1 MADSDDHD
9 LLAQFARLDS
19 ETAFA
24 TLVKRY
30 VNLVYSVGL
39 RLTGN
44 PHQAEEIT
52 QAVFIILARKAAR
65 LSARVVLSGWLYQ
78 TARLTAAN
86 FLRGER
92 RRVQR
97 EHEAHMQAQLNAQ
110 LNAPEPEQTWRHLA
124 PMLDAAIGELGQK
137 DRDALLLRYFEGCS
151 SGEVGLKLGVTEDAA
166 KMRVNRA
173 LEKLRRY
180 LGKRGVAVPAAGIAA
195 ALAGYA
201 VQAAPAALTVSTTT
215 VAVKGAV
222 ATASTIALV
231 KSTIQT
237 MSMLK
242 LKLALAACAV
252 VAGVSTPLAVQHGK
266 INQLRAQNTAL
277 QQQATQLSDL
287 QAENERLRKA
297 PTDAGDSHRQQS
309 ELLRLRAEV
318 TRLRQQQAEAARLAT
333 ENGRLREALASTD
346 IRNAQ
351 RSAAAEADAFQKE
364 TDTRLNTGKQAALAF
379 IMFAEDHN
387 KALPEQ
393 FDPVD
398 GYYANQ
404 TNELTSAKTHF
415 EVISTGVL
423 TTFKNPAKTVLLRE
437 KTARRSPAGG
447 WARVYVFA
455 DGHAEAVSTPD
466 GDFDKIEKDLGMI
479 AMTR

>member
-1 MADSDDHD
+1 
-9 LLAQFARLDS
+9 
-19 ETAFA
+19 
-24 TLVKRY
+24 
-30 VNLVYSVGL
+30 
-39 RLTGN
+39 
-44 PHQAEEIT
+44 
-52 QAVFIILARKAAR
+52 
-65 LSARVVLSGWLYQ
+65 
-78 TARLTAAN
+78 
-86 FLRGER
+86 
-92 RRVQR
+92 
-97 EHEAHMQAQLNAQ
+97 
-110 LNAPEPEQTWRHLA
+110 
-124 PMLDAAIGELGQK
+124 
-137 DRDALLLRYFEGCS
+137 
-151 SGEVGLKLGVTEDAA
+151 
-166 KMRVNRA
+166 MRVSRA

-180 LGKRGVAVPAAGIAA
+180 FGKRGVAVPSAGIAA

-201 VQAAPAALTVSTTT
+201 VQAAPAALTVSTTA

-231 KSTIQT
+231 KSTIET

-242 LKLALAACAV
+242 LKLTLAACAV
-252 VAGVSTPLAVQHGK
+252 VAGVSTPLAVQQGK

-287 QAENERLRKA
+287 QAENEPLRKA
-297 PTDAGDSHRQQS
+297 PTDAGDAHRQQS

-346 IRNAQ
+346 IRDAQ
-351 RSAAAEADAFQKE
+351 LSAAAEAEAFQKK

-393 FDPVD
+393 FDPLD
-398 GYYANQ
+398 EYYANQ

-423 TTFKNPAKTVLLRE
+423 TNFKNPAKTVLLRE
-437 KTARRSPAGG
+437 KTARRSPTGK
-447 WARVYVFA
+447 WTRVYVFA
-455 DGHAEAVSTPD
+455 NGHAEAVSTPD

-479 AMTR
+479 ATTR